1 MVASRTAGSWPSHR
15 NLSNSVFLRVLFWK
29 RAARFVIIR
38 GGGGGVVLLLLFRL
52 LIVLN
57 AECVKKHFNFF
68 GISIFVEYH
77 KNI

>member
-38 GGGGGVVLLLLFRL
+38 GLVSGGVWWFV
-52 LIVLN
+52 VVVCCCC
-57 AECVKKHFNFF
+57 CV
-68 GISIFVEYH
+68 
-77 KNI
+77 